1 MDKSA
6 YLSKMGARIR
16 QRREELGI
24 TQEDLA
30 FSVGYKSRASINKIE
45 LGKTDI
51 GQTMIIDIAETLHI
65 PTNYITDVDTPVND
79 ILNRKLPRLLPDE
92 QQLLSD
98 YRNFNEEGQ
107 EKVRDYIADLKD
119 NQRYKNVVNL
129 AWKNKHK

>member
-119 NQRYKNVVNL
+119 NQRYKKCSESRL
-129 AWKNKHK
+129 AKQA

>member
-79 ILNRKLPRLLPDE
+79 ILNRKLPQLLSDE

-107 EKVRDYIADLKD
+107 EKVRDYITDLKD
-119 NQRYKNVVNL
+119 NQRYKKCSESRL
-129 AWKNKHK
+129 EKQA

>member
-79 ILNRKLPRLLPDE
+79 ILNRKLPQLLPDE

-107 EKVRDYIADLKD
+107 EKVRDYITDLKD
-119 NQRYKNVVNL
+119 NQRYKKCSESRL
-129 AWKNKHK
+129 EKQA

>member
-65 PTNYITDVDTPVND
+65 PTNYITDVDTPVDD

-119 NQRYKNVVNL
+119 NQRYKKCSESRL
-129 AWKNKHK
+129 EKQA

>member
-51 GQTMIIDIAETLHI
+51 GQMMIIDIAETLHI

-79 ILNRKLPRLLPDE
+79 ILNCKLPRLLPDE

-98 YRNFNEEGQ
+98 YRNFNDEGQ
-107 EKVRDYIADLKD
+107 EKVRDYVTDLKD
-119 NQRYKNVVNL
+119 NPRYK
-129 AWKNKHK
+129 KM